1 MHHVELMMAIIVAST
16 TFVGLTGVVIG
27 QTISGNHLSVVKR
40 KSLRRRL
47 VYFPVAFGV
56 IATMSAVA
64 WLSTQD
70 PRWQLAAVTFFGLQ
84 MVSFWVIALRFWVLE
99 R

>member
-16 TFVGLTGVVIG
+16 TFIGLTGVVIG

-64 WLSTQD
+64 WLSTQVAL
-70 PRWQLAAVTFFGLQ
+70 WQLAAATFFGLQ
-84 MVSFWVIALRFWVLE
+84 MISFWVIALRFWVIE

>member
-1 MHHVELMMAIIVAST
+1 MHHIELMMAIIIAST

-27 QTISGNHLSVVKR
+27 QTIQGNHLSVVKR

-47 VYFPVAFGV
+47 VYYPLAFGV
-56 IATMSAVA
+56 IATMLAVMGFVTQWPLYEICASA
-64 WLSTQD
+64 L
-70 PRWQLAAVTFFGLQ
+70 FGLQ
-84 MVSFWVIALRFWVLE
+84 MVSFWAIAVRFWVVE